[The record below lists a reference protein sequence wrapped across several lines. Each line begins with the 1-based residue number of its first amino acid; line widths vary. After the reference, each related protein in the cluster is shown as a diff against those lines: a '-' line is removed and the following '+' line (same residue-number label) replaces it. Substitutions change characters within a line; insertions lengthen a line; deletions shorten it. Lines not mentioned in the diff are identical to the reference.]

1 MKDKMIYIMKS
12 CSAMNF
18 KLADRP
24 INAVKLICEGKMNL
38 ETAMGFIRASQGN
51 YQDK

>member
-1 MKDKMIYIMKS
+1 MKDKMIYTMKS

-18 KLADRP
+18 KLANRP
-24 INAVKLICEGKMNL
+24 IKVVKVICEGKMNL
-38 ETAMGFIRASQGN
+38 ETGMGFIRASQGN